1 MTEITLK
8 NELASFDAMKAQ
20 AQALADLCNQ
30 ITITDEVTLGI
41 AKQNL
46 SKANDKVKQIEAI
59 RITAKAPYLAAG
71 KEIDSMAK
79 ALSSPIEDAVNAGKK
94 KILAYEAI
102 KEQERQKEI
111 ARINNIKSSIQRYAD
126 DAIMHMSAAKTEAEL
141 IEVHFKWIKQFPGQ
155 ERWFEFMEDAAQMRQ
170 TLLDFAKA
178 RKIEINTP
186 DQADAATTEI
196 IEQYV
201 KDTIESVGSNK
212 IAEIEDVAPTKGI
225 RTNWTFEVIDISQ
238 VPLKYLMVDEKKIKE
253 YIKENKDKLTDG
265 LVVKG
270 IKFLTEKT
278 VTLR

>member
-1 MTEITLK
+1 MTEIILK
-8 NELASFDAMKAQ
+8 TEVASFDAMKAQ
-20 AQALADLCNQ
+20 AQALADLCHQ
-30 ITITDEVTLGI
+30 ITINDEVSLGI

-59 RITAKAPYLAAG
+59 RISFKAPYLAAG

-94 KILAYEAI
+94 KIIAYEEV

-111 ARINNIKSSIQRYAD
+111 ARINAIKTKIKDYSDTAI
-126 DAIMHMSAAKTEAEL
+126 DAMSKAKTEAEL
-141 IEVHFKWIKQFPGQ
+141 IEIHFKWIKNFPTNDNWG
-155 ERWFEFMEDAAQMRQ
+155 EFTEEATQMRQ
-170 TLLDFAKA
+170 TLLDFASA

-186 DQADAATTEI
+186 HQADEETTEAI
-196 IEQYV
+196 KVYVNENIE
-201 KDTIESVGSNK
+201 DIGATK

-238 VPLKYLMVDEKKIKE
+238 VPVKYLMVDEKKIKE